1 MAFKIQDFKS
11 APFEYRVDEVQVPE
25 LKPFFENGDDL
36 VWKVRGLTGQELGKA
51 NEAADRNRKISSVV
65 EGVLSRSA
73 KKMAQAVKHV
83 VDPDTPQDIAK
94 RLEHMI
100 TGSVE
105 PECDLELARK
115 ICERYPIEFYSIT
128 NKILEL
134 TGQGQLPGKP
144 KPSTKTQKSG
154 QA

>member
-100 TGSVE
+100 IGSVE